1 MPGHDDAASHH
12 DGLLNYCFIPAAATT
27 RLHFAVSLRT

>member
-12 DGLLNYCFIPAAATT
+12 HELMNHGFIPAAATT